1 MRIHVQVGAHC
12 SPAISKVKRY
22 TGGSADGG
30 EVIDF
35 KGSYEDY
42 LEGKTEALAA

>member
-1 MRIHVQVGAHC
+1 VTRRPQCPLATRILEFK
-12 SPAISKVKRY
+12 P
-22 TGGSADGG
+22 GG

-42 LEGKTEALAA
+42 LERDGLELQAA